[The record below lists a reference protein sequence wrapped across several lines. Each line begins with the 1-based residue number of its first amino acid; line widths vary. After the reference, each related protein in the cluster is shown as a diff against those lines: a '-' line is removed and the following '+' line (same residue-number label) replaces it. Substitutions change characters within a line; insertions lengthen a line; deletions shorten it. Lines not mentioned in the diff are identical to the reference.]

1 VDNFGGTGRERP
13 SVPDMEY
20 IEAIFCEGCGYRM
33 QWIYER
39 SPWGL
44 ARVVCCRR
52 CDNPQDFAGLP

>member
-1 VDNFGGTGRERP
+1 
-13 SVPDMEY
+13 MEY